1 MESIQGS
8 PCDRNFLSKV
18 ENDLF
23 KVVDKELWYSNFTSE
38 EWKALRSLAD
48 DKQIVIKKADKGFCV
63 VIWDRDDYL
72 PEAERLLKDENVYRN
87 VNFKEKLIEDLTEY
101 SNKIFKDL
109 RRGGYLTGKQLDYYS
124 YKYKKTCNLGKLYLL
139 PKIHKRLYNVP
150 GRPVISNCGTPTEK
164 ASEFLDSQLK
174 PIMQKSWSYIK
185 DSGDFIDKIKGIK
198 NIPENALQVT
208 ADVVGLYPSI
218 PHNAGLEALKT
229 VLDKRENH
237 SIPTEKLVKMAE
249 FVLKNN
255 FFEFNGLVKEQIS
268 GTAIGTKCAP
278 SYACIFMDEFETKFI
293 ESQQNQPLV

>member
-23 KVVDKELWYSNFTSE
+23 KVVDKELWYSSFTSE

-109 RRGGYLTGKQLDYYS
+109 RRGGYLTEKQLDYYS

-139 PKIHKRLYNVP
+139 PKIHKRQYNVQTY
-150 GRPVISNCGTPTEK
+150 R
-164 ASEFLDSQLK
+164 
-174 PIMQKSWSYIK
+174 KSIRVF
-185 DSGDFIDKIKGIK
+185 G
-198 NIPENALQVT
+198 
-208 ADVVGLYPSI
+208 
-218 PHNAGLEALKT
+218 
-229 VLDKRENH
+229 
-237 SIPTEKLVKMAE
+237 
-249 FVLKNN
+249 
-255 FFEFNGLVKEQIS
+255 
-268 GTAIGTKCAP
+268 
-278 SYACIFMDEFETKFI
+278 
-293 ESQQNQPLV
+293 